1 MLSLHLPLQFSATP
15 ILSVRKFPGTGPVP
29 QAALAK
35 TCSFVVAVVCSAL
48 LLLGLASPVQAGFSD
63 AEIAE
68 ITQRMEGGF
77 ESCSAVDAAYQID
90 CYRRVYERAS
100 QDLKGQRLQADAQKA
115 MRRTAVELKRLA
127 RAYADPTAPK
137 IQVGG
142 KTVTAIRPDALPQAT
157 AQARR
162 ILQETETYL
171 LRGNRQAALHYQR
184 IASVV
189 NSSKVLLRSA

>member
-1 MLSLHLPLQFSATP
+1 MPLLSAQNHRSKRPYLQV
-15 ILSVRKFPGTGPVP
+15 ILV
-29 QAALAK
+29 K
-35 TCSFVVAVVCSAL
+35 TCSLFVAFFCSAL
-48 LLLGLASPVQAGFSD
+48 LLLALASPARAGFSD

-77 ESCSAVDAAYQID
+77 ARCSAVDAAYQID

-127 RAYADPTAPK
+127 RAYADPAAPK
-137 IQVGG
+137 VQVGG
-142 KTVTAIRPDALPQAT
+142 KTVAAIRLDALPQAT